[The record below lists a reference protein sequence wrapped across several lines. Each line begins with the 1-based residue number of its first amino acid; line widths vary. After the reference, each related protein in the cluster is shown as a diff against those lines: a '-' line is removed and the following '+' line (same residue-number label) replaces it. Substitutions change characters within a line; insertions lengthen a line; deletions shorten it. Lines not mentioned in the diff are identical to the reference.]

1 MSVLGGCAETTD
13 NANPQATKTLQV
25 MTRAMSQLKLLR
37 NRTRKASVTDT
48 VVSERRK
55 SKGRRVL
62 YSLIAELV
70 VALHLTFI
78 GFVVC
83 GSVAVL
89 RWPRLVW
96 IHVPV
101 VLWGVWVEWS
111 GTICPLT
118 PLEKWLRVRA
128 GTVGYEGDFFAE
140 YLLPVLYPVG
150 LNRGEQIILGFIVV
164 VINVVAYGWIWSR
177 NR

>member
-1 MSVLGGCAETTD
+1 MSVLGGCADITD

-25 MTRAMSQLKLLR
+25 MTRGMSHLNLLR
-37 NRTRKASVTDT
+37 KRTRKASAAAT
-48 VVSERRK
+48 VVPERRK
-55 SKGRRVL
+55 SKDRRL
-62 YSLIAELV
+62 FYSLIADLV
-70 VALHLTFI
+70 VALHLAFV

-83 GSVAVL
+83 GSVGVL

-96 IHVPV
+96 AHVPAAV
-101 VLWGVWVEWS
+101 WGVWIEWS

-128 GTVGYEGDFFAE
+128 GNVGYEGDFLAQ
-140 YLLPVLYPVG
+140 YMLPVLYPVG
-150 LNRGEQIILGFIVV
+150 LNRSEQMILGFIVV
-164 VINVVAYGWIWSR
+164 VVNVAAYGWIWSR